1 MYSLSGGRPHDC
13 PKTERRMK
21 SDFNEA
27 IRTLSEVVQNRP
39 KPIREFDQIFM
50 RNEDMVKQASQMSG
64 MEWRQQ
70 ARFFNSPGREIQD
83 RRRKARLQSRRPAK
97 AQFFPVESVAFPSGA
112 YARRSAI
119 PELCDPERPKMP
131 AFVTFGRI
139 LFAVLF
145 VFSGASKLLDLSA
158 TAQMTEKIVLP
169 AIVAP
174 YTAQLE
180 TITGMP
186 MAQLLAIAAGGIEV
200 ICGLM
205 IALNLGARFF
215 AIVLIL
221 FVAGATF
228 YYHDFWNQTG
238 ADARNNL
245 VHALKNLSIIG
256 ALFMIVG
263 TSRFAKSQEPAY
275 DV

>member
-1 MYSLSGGRPHDC
+1 
-13 PKTERRMK
+13 
-21 SDFNEA
+21 
-27 IRTLSEVVQNRP
+27 
-39 KPIREFDQIFM
+39 
-50 RNEDMVKQASQMSG
+50 
-64 MEWRQQ
+64 
-70 ARFFNSPGREIQD
+70 
-83 RRRKARLQSRRPAK
+83 
-97 AQFFPVESVAFPSGA
+97 
-112 YARRSAI
+112 
-119 PELCDPERPKMP
+119 MP

-145 VFSGASKLLDLSA
+145 VFSGASKLLDLAA

-180 TITGMP
+180 TITVMP
-186 MAQLLAIAAGGIEV
+186 MAQLLAIAAGALEV

-215 AIVLIL
+215 AILLIL
-221 FVAGATF
+221 FVAAATF

-238 ADARNNL
+238 ADARGNL

-263 TSRFAKSQEPAY
+263 TSRASKVPEPAY